1 MLKSHEDPDSIV
13 KEYTKESVLDDKYN
27 MMFIHRDNYYRL
39 KVVLLPVSLLLL
51 LIKVIFKL
59 AERASEI
66 VIGLLILIVGSGIV
80 YSLIMHQW
88 KNLLIFAIVG
98 GGIIAAMFMCVVVEE
113 TCDELREKISK
124 M

>member
-1 MLKSHEDPDSIV
+1 MIILKKI
-13 KEYTKESVLDDKYN
+13 
-27 MMFIHRDNYYRL
+27 L

-51 LIKVIFKL
+51 LIKVIFKF

-66 VIGLLILIVGSGIV
+66 VIGLLILLVGSGIV